1 LKIAKIK
8 FENHP
13 IFKSS
18 CFDFTKPNGEI
29 YNNILIAGENGAGK
43 TTFLETLPYL
53 EVLFKSGRNRGLSP
67 QLLNNFGNSK
77 IAIEY
82 EHNQEYVSLVSTP
95 KEGVFREVTGFDHKV
110 NFPLKL
116 IYSSVDINYS
126 SNSRP
131 QAVTNKQLDE
141 NTQSREV
148 VIGTPKNLSDEIVEL
163 LISINSQDNNDTAN
177 WVHNHPGEVFPVDT
191 VMRMDR
197 FKNAFNYMFDNLEF
211 HGVENNIEPKFQKT
225 GQEDLIDIYKLSSGE
240 KQVVFRGSFLLK
252 DKNSLEGVT
261 VLIDE
266 PELSMHPKWQ
276 EKIFNYYTELFKNED
291 REQTSQIFMVTH
303 SDHVLKSG
311 LQDED
316 TLVIKLSSNS
326 DPEFFH
332 SGMNQSPSNF
342 VLDTLTSAEVFYQIF
357 GIYSV
362 EFHQLLFEKMLAQHK
377 IKYDLHPGYKD
388 IGEKY
393 KHLKQGSN
401 DVTIPD
407 DWVQPDNP
415 CFKTNF
421 LPLYIR
427 NYIDHSADKNPDGTF
442 LRDGKCIE
450 SENLSKSIEFM
461 IQKISELSRKE
472 ELN

>member
-1 LKIAKIK
+1 MKIAKIE

-18 CFDFTKPNGEI
+18 CFGFTKPNGEI

-43 TTFLETLPYL
+43 TSFLELFTKFNTIFNDAYY
-53 EVLFKSGRNRGLSP
+53 EDIDSVLSSI
-67 QLLNNFGNSK
+67 K
-77 IAIEY
+77 IEF
-82 EHNQEYVSLVSTP
+82 EQDGESFLVSSGP
-95 KEGVFREVTGFDHKV
+95 KDKHYRKV
-110 NFPLKL
+110 QGNLALIRSFKV

-131 QAVTNKQLDE
+131 NSITDKRLDVDYTNE
-141 NTQSREV
+141 NV
-148 VIGTPKNLSDEIVEL
+148 LGTPSNLSDQIVEL
-163 LISINSQDNNDTAN
+163 IISINSQDNNDTAN

-211 HGVENNIEPKFQKT
+211 HGVENNIEPMFKKT

-276 EKIFNYYTELFKNED
+276 EKIFNYYTELFKNEEK
-291 REQTSQIFMVTH
+291 EQTSQIFMVTH

-326 DPEFFH
+326 DP
-332 SGMNQSPSNF
+332 
-342 VLDTLTSAEVFYQIF
+342 
-357 GIYSV
+357 
-362 EFHQLLFEKMLAQHK
+362 
-377 IKYDLHPGYKD
+377 
-388 IGEKY
+388 
-393 KHLKQGSN
+393 
-401 DVTIPD
+401 
-407 DWVQPDNP
+407 
-415 CFKTNF
+415 
-421 LPLYIR
+421 
-427 NYIDHSADKNPDGTF
+427 
-442 LRDGKCIE
+442 
-450 SENLSKSIEFM
+450 
-461 IQKISELSRKE
+461 
-472 ELN
+472 

>member
-1 LKIAKIK
+1 MKIAKIK
-8 FENHP
+8 FANHK
-13 IFKSS
+13 IFKNS
-18 CFDFTKPNGEI
+18 CFDFRKSNGKI
-29 YNNILIAGENGAGK
+29 YDNILIAGENGAGK
-43 TTFLETLPYL
+43 TTFLEIFTQFSTIFTSAWYDDI
-53 EVLFKSGRNRGLSP
+53 KSHMPDL
-67 QLLNNFGNSK
+67 FGNSYME
-77 IAIEY
+77 IEF
-82 EHNQEYVSLVSTP
+82 EHEGEIFLLSSGPKDEHQRELLGNLSLVQQ
-95 KEGVFREVTGFDHKV
+95 FKV
-110 NFPLKL
+110 

-126 SNSRP
+126 SSSRP
-131 QAVTNKQLDE
+131 RSITGKSLDMNYSNE
-141 NTQSREV
+141 NV
-148 VIGTPKNLSDEIVEL
+148 LGTPSNLSDQIVEL
-163 LISINSQDNNDTAN
+163 LISIYSQDNNDIAS
-177 WVHNHPGEVFPVDT
+177 WVRDNLGKVHPVDT
-191 VMRMDR
+191 SMRMDR
-197 FKNAFNYMFDNLEF
+197 FRKAFNYMFDNLEF
-211 HGVENNIEPKFQKT
+211 FGVEKNVDPMFKKM
-225 GQEDLIDIYKLSSGE
+225 GKDDLIDIYKLSSGE

-252 DKNSLEGVT
+252 DKNSLKGVT

-276 EKIFNYYTELFKNED
+276 EKVFNYYTELFKNEEK
-291 REQTSQIFMVTH
+291 EQTSQIFMVTH

-388 IGEKY
+388 MGDKY

-442 LRDGKCIE
+442 SRDGKCIE
-450 SENLSKSIEFM
+450 SKNLSKSIEFM

-472 ELN
+472 EMK

>member
-1 LKIAKIK
+1 MKIAKIE

-82 EHNQEYVSLVSTP
+82 EYNQEYISLVSTP

-148 VIGTPKNLSDEIVEL
+148 VIGTPNNLSDEIVEL

-211 HGVENNIEPKFQKT
+211 HGVENNIEPKFKKT

-276 EKIFNYYTELFKNED
+276 EKIFNYYTELFKNEEK
-291 REQTSQIFMVTH
+291 EQTSQIFMVTH

-316 TLVIKLSSNS
+316 TLVNKLSSNS

-332 SGMNQSPSNF
+332 SAMNLSPSNF

-362 EFHQLLFEKMLAQHK
+362 EFHQLLFEKMLEQHK
-377 IKYDLHPGYKD
+377 VKFGCYPGYMD
-388 IGEKY
+388 VRDKY
-393 KHLKQGSN
+393 THLKQGSN
-401 DVTIPD
+401 DMEIPNE
-407 DWVQPDNP
+407 WIQPDEG
-415 CFKTNF
+415 CRQTYF

-427 NYIDHSADKNPDGTF
+427 NYIDHSADKNSDGSF
-442 LRDGKCIE
+442 SRDGKCIE
-450 SENLSKSIEFM
+450 SENLSRSIEFM

-472 ELN
+472 EIK

>member
-1 LKIAKIK
+1 MKIAKIE

-43 TTFLETLPYL
+43 TSFLELFTKFNTIFNDASYYEDIGSVLSSIKIEL
-53 EVLFKSGRNRGLSP
+53 EQDGESFLISSGPKDKHYRKVQGNLALIRNFK
-67 QLLNNFGNSK
+67 
-77 IAIEY
+77 
-82 EHNQEYVSLVSTP
+82 V
-95 KEGVFREVTGFDHKV
+95 
-110 NFPLKL
+110 

-126 SNSRP
+126 SSSRP
-131 QAVTNKQLDE
+131 NSVTDKRLDVDYTNKNVL
-141 NTQSREV
+141 
-148 VIGTPKNLSDEIVEL
+148 GTPSNLSDQIVEL

-177 WVHNHPGEVFPVDT
+177 WVRYHPGEVFPVDT

-291 REQTSQIFMVTH
+291 GEQTSQIFMVTH

-407 DWVQPDNP
+407 DWVQPGNP

-421 LPLYIR
+421 VPLYIR

>member
-1 LKIAKIK
+1 MKIAKIE

-13 IFKSS
+13 IFKNC

-29 YNNILIAGENGAGK
+29 YNNILIAGENGSGK
-43 TTFLETLPYL
+43 TSFLELFTKFNTIFNDAYYEDIDSVLSNIKIEL
-53 EVLFKSGRNRGLSP
+53 EQDGESF
-67 QLLNNFGNSK
+67 
-77 IAIEY
+77 
-82 EHNQEYVSLVSTP
+82 LVSSVP
-95 KEGVFREVTGFDHKV
+95 KDKHYRKV
-110 NFPLKL
+110 QGNIALIRSFKV

-126 SNSRP
+126 SSSRP
-131 QAVTNKQLDE
+131 NSITDKRLDVDYTNE
-141 NTQSREV
+141 NV
-148 VIGTPKNLSDEIVEL
+148 LGTPGNLSDQIVEL
-163 LISINSQDNNDTAN
+163 LISINSQDNNDIAN
-177 WVHNHPGEVFPVDT
+177 WVRDHPREVFPVNT

-197 FKNAFNYMFDNLEF
+197 FKQAFDYMFDNLKF
-211 HGVENNIEPKFQKT
+211 YGVENNIEPMFKKM

-276 EKIFNYYTELFKNED
+276 EKIFNYYTELFKNEEK
-291 REQTSQIFMVTH
+291 EQTSQIFMVTH

-342 VLDTLTSAEVFYQIF
+342 ILDTLTSAEVFYQIF

-362 EFHQLLFEKMLAQHK
+362 EFHQLLFEKMLEQHK
-377 IKYDLHPGYKD
+377 VKFGWPPGYMD
-388 IGEKY
+388 VRDKY
-393 KHLKQGSN
+393 KYLKQGSKN
-401 DVTIPD
+401 IETPNE
-407 DWVQPDNP
+407 WVQPDAE
-415 CFKTNF
+415 CRQTDF

-427 NYIDHSADKNPDGTF
+427 NYIDHSADKNSDGSF
-442 LRDGKCIE
+442 SRDGKCIE

-461 IQKISELSRKE
+461 IKKIKELS
-472 ELN
+472 

>member
-1 LKIAKIK
+1 MKIAKIK

-13 IFKSS
+13 VFKNS
-18 CFDFTKPNGEI
+18 CFDFKKPNGEV

-53 EVLFKSGRNRGLSP
+53 DELFNRGRYNHLKKDL
-67 QLLNNFGNSK
+67 QEAFGNHKLELEIINKDEKLLST
-77 IAIEY
+77 
-82 EHNQEYVSLVSTP
+82 SLPNGTL
-95 KEGVFREVTGFDHKV
+95 RKV
-110 NFPLKL
+110 QGDDVGAFKF

-126 SNSRP
+126 SNARP
-131 QAVTNKQLDE
+131 RSVTDKKLDTDFPNE
-141 NTQSREV
+141 SV
-148 VIGTPKNLSDEIVEL
+148 VGTPSNLSDQIVEL
-163 LISINSQDNNDTAN
+163 LISVNSQDNNDIAKWIHSN
-177 WVHNHPGEVFPVDT
+177 PGEVFPVDT

-197 FKNAFNYMFDNLEF
+197 FKNAFEYMFDNLEF
-211 HGVENNIEPKFQKT
+211 HGVENNVEPMFKKT

-276 EKIFNYYTELFKNED
+276 EKIFNYYTELFKNE
-291 REQTSQIFMVTH
+291 EKKQTSQIFMVTH
-303 SDHVLKSG
+303 SDHVLKAG

-316 TLVIKLSSNS
+316 TLVIKLSSTA

-342 VLDTLTSAEVFYQIF
+342 VLDTLTSAELFYQIF

-362 EFHQLLFEKMLAQHK
+362 EFHQLLFEKMLEQHK
-377 IKYDLHPGYKD
+377 LKFGLYPGYQDVKNS
-388 IGEKY
+388 Y
-393 KHLKQGSN
+393 KNLKQGSN
-401 DVTIPD
+401 DIKTPD
-407 DWVQPDNP
+407 DWIQPDKE
-415 CFKTNF
+415 CHKTNF

-427 NYIDHSADKNPDGTF
+427 NYIDHSADKNSDGSF
-442 LRDGKCIE
+442 SREGQCIAP
-450 SENLSKSIEFM
+450 ENLSKSIEFM
-461 IQKISELSRKE
+461 IKKISELSGE
-472 ELN
+472 

>member
-1 LKIAKIK
+1 MKIAKIE

-13 IFKSS
+13 IFKSC

-29 YNNILIAGENGAGK
+29 YNNILIAGENGSGK
-43 TTFLETLPYL
+43 TSFLELFTKFNTIFNDAYY
-53 EVLFKSGRNRGLSP
+53 EDIDSVLSNI
-67 QLLNNFGNSK
+67 K
-77 IAIEY
+77 IEF
-82 EHNQEYVSLVSTP
+82 EQDGESFLVSSVP
-95 KEGVFREVTGFDHKV
+95 KDKHYRKV
-110 NFPLKL
+110 QGNIALIRSFKV

-126 SNSRP
+126 SSSRP
-131 QAVTNKQLDE
+131 NSITDKRLDVDYTNE
-141 NTQSREV
+141 NV
-148 VIGTPKNLSDEIVEL
+148 LGTPSNLSDQIVEL
-163 LISINSQDNNDTAN
+163 LISINSQDNNDIGK
-177 WVHNHPGEVFPVDT
+177 WVRDHPREVFPVNT

-197 FKNAFNYMFDNLEF
+197 FKQAFDYMFDNLEF
-211 HGVENNIEPKFQKT
+211 YGVENNIEPMFKKM

-276 EKIFNYYTELFKNED
+276 EKIFNYYTELFKNEEK
-291 REQTSQIFMVTH
+291 EQTSQIFMVTH

-342 VLDTLTSAEVFYQIF
+342 ILDTLTSAEVFYQIF

-362 EFHQLLFEKMLAQHK
+362 EFHQLLFEKMLEQHK
-377 IKYDLHPGYKD
+377 VKFGWPPGYMD
-388 IGEKY
+388 VKY
-393 KHLKQGSN
+393 KYKYLKQGSKN
-401 DVTIPD
+401 IETPNE
-407 DWVQPDNP
+407 WLQPDAE
-415 CFKTNF
+415 CRQTDF

-427 NYIDHSADKNPDGTF
+427 NYIDHSADKNSDGSF
-442 LRDGKCIE
+442 SRDRKCIE

-461 IQKISELSRKE
+461 IKKIKELS
-472 ELN
+472 

>member
-1 LKIAKIK
+1 MKIAKIE

-43 TTFLETLPYL
+43 TTFLEIFTQFRNIFTVAWYDDI
-53 EVLFKSGRNRGLSP
+53 KSQMP
-67 QLLNNFGNSK
+67 DFFGNSY
-77 IAIEY
+77 IEIEF
-82 EHNQEYVSLVSTP
+82 EHEGENFLLSSGPKDEHQRELQGNLSLV
-95 KEGVFREVTGFDHKV
+95 KQFKV
-110 NFPLKL
+110 

-126 SNSRP
+126 SSSRP
-131 QAVTNKQLDE
+131 RSITDKSLDMDYSSENVLVTP
-141 NTQSREV
+141 S
-148 VIGTPKNLSDEIVEL
+148 NLSDQIVEL
-163 LISINSQDNNDTAN
+163 LISIYSQDNNDIAN
-177 WVHNHPGEVFPVDT
+177 WVREHLGEVPPIDT
-191 VMRMDR
+191 SRRMDR
-197 FKNAFNYMFDNLEF
+197 FRKAFNYMFDNLEF
-211 HGVENNIEPKFQKT
+211 YGVEKNVEPMFRKKEK
-225 GQEDLIDIYKLSSGE
+225 EDLIDIYKLSSGE

-276 EKIFNYYTELFKNED
+276 EKIFNYYTELFKNEEK
-291 REQTSQIFMVTH
+291 EQTSQIFMVTH

-332 SGMNQSPSNF
+332 SEMNQSASNF

-362 EFHQLLFEKMLAQHK
+362 EFHQLLFEKMLEQHK
-377 IKYDLHPGYKD
+377 VKFGWLPGYMDVKD
-388 IGEKY
+388 KY
-393 KHLKQGSN
+393 NHLKQGSN
-401 DVTIPD
+401 DMEIPNE
-407 DWVQPDNP
+407 WIQPDEE
-415 CFKTNF
+415 CRQTDF

-427 NYIDHSADKNPDGTF
+427 NYIDHSADKNSDGSF
-442 LRDGKCIE
+442 SRDVRCIE

-461 IQKISELSRKE
+461 IKKISELSE
-472 ELN
+472 EKGIK